1 MNNGC
6 RVKVAHGW
14 YNRTNWYRRRAHQ
27 LQVEPLCRLC
37 AKEGRLTPATVV
49 DHVVPHKGETT
60 TYFAWDNCRVCAAL
74 ATTARRRS
82 SKRVASI
89 QRLVSMAGHSIPVT
103 QSTDTTSAE

>member
-1 MNNGC
+1 MGAESKWHTVGTTGRIGIGGERINCKSSRCVGYA
-6 RVKVAHGW
+6 RRKVGS
-14 YNRTNWYRRRAHQ
+14 
-27 LQVEPLCRLC
+27 LLRLWSII
-37 AKEGRLTPATVV
+37 
-49 DHVVPHKGETT
+49 VPHKGETT